1 MSAAI
6 AVPWRLGEVG
16 VDTVREREIVPVRS

>member
-6 AVPWRLGEVG
+6 AVPWPLGAAAVE
-16 VDTVREREIVPVRS
+16 TVREREIVPVRS